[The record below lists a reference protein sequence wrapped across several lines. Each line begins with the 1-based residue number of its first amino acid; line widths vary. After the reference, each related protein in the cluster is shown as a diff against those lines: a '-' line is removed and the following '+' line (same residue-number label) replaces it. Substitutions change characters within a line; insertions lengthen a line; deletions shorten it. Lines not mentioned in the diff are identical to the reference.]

1 MGNEAIS
8 KTPEEQNAR
17 DMRLIQKFEIH
28 RDFSRVF
35 LDGFVLINSQG
46 KIIKFNQMFCTTV
59 GMRAIDVR
67 KVASVDETLVTDIQN
82 SAKSAIDMILEA
94 TTPLRIDEVQAK
106 RKASNEFMQLI
117 IGSYPFL
124 DDDGSLLGACVLLR
138 DVTAETNLQGKYTEK
153 ALQSVTDPL
162 TGLYTRR
169 YFEDFI
175 DKEMDRYKSVGE
187 EPALG
192 VLMFDLDKFKTVND
206 TFGHQAGDFVLVETA
221 KILRANSRKTD
232 ILGRYGGE
240 ELLALLLSTTQ
251 KGSCIAAEKFRHAIE
266 THEYVF
272 EGKRIPVTTSVGVS
286 IFLEKHETREN
297 VLARADKCLYAAKHN
312 GRNVVFA
319 DFGEGEFKV
328 PGTPP
333 AGSTES

>member
-1 MGNEAIS
+1 MGNDAIG
-8 KTPEEQNAR
+8 KIPEEQNAR
-17 DMRLIQKFEIH
+17 DARLLEKFEIH
-28 RDFSRVF
+28 RDFSRLF
-35 LDGFVLINSQG
+35 LDGFVLINTER
-46 KIIKFNQMFCTTV
+46 KIVKFNQMFCTTV

-67 KVASVDETLVTDIQN
+67 KVGTIDDTIVTDIQN
-82 SAKSAIDMILEA
+82 SSKSAIDMILEG

-124 DDDGSLLGACVLLR
+124 DEDGSLLGACVLLR

-175 DKEMDRYKSVGE
+175 DKEMDRYRSLSQ
-187 EPALG
+187 EPSLG

-206 TFGHQAGDFVLVETA
+206 TYGHQAGDFVLVETA

-240 ELLALLLSTTQ
+240 ELLVLLLATTP
-251 KGSCIAAEKFRHAIE
+251 KGSCVAAEKFRQAIE
-266 THEYVF
+266 THEYVY

-286 IFLEKHETREN
+286 IFLTKTETREN

-319 DFGEGEFKV
+319 DFGEGEILV
-328 PGTPP
+328 SGTIPIPP
-333 AGSTES
+333 PEA